1 MITLNKL
8 AYVKKE
14 GLQFNK
20 KKRFT
25 DLRRSFMFH
34 VGENS
39 YERTQAEKTHAWSSH
54 LKLSY
59 RALNMIVCN
68 NLSDTM

>member
-1 MITLNKL
+1 
-8 AYVKKE
+8 
-14 GLQFNK
+14 
-20 KKRFT
+20 
-25 DLRRSFMFH
+25 MFH

-54 LKLSY
+54 LKRSY